1 LRIKLLAVASCTGQ
15 HPPVSHSCIFFPRFC
30 FDLVFDVNM
39 EVVDNLV
46 IFLMVLVWLEN
57 DSWILSYEENALMM
71 S

>member
-1 LRIKLLAVASCTGQ
+1 
-15 HPPVSHSCIFFPRFC
+15 
-30 FDLVFDVNM
+30 M
-39 EVVDNLV
+39 EVIDNLV